1 MTQESG
7 QIVNVSGFIWAREK
21 WG

>member
-1 MTQESG
+1 MTQQSG
-7 QIVNVSGFIWAREK
+7 QIVNVSGFIWARKK